1 MKYIKVFEND
11 AAEDLRDKRL
21 LDRLIAF
28 HESGLLNLADL
39 DFREG
44 STRNEYE
51 FYVTSRF
58 GEVGFHYDNFEISEY
73 TGEGDYD
80 VLIYYDRQI
89 GDTLYT
95 TIAKGHGRARHHEEL
110 EEVNPTQ
117 LLRIYNKKI
126 N

>member
-1 MKYIKVFEND
+1 MKYIKLFENS
-11 AAEDLRDKRL
+11 EEETNDKKL
-21 LDRLIAF
+21 LDRLIMLY
-28 HESGLLNLADL
+28 EKGLRNIADL

-44 STRNEYE
+44 NSLKEYE

-58 GEVGFHYDNFEISEY
+58 GEVGFHYDDFEVSEY

-95 TIAKGHGRARHHEEL
+95 AIVKGHGRAQHHEEL
-110 EEVNPTQ
+110 EEVTPTN
-117 LLRIYNKKI
+117 LLRITKK
-126 N
+126 